1 MENLNYKKYF
11 IITLI
16 VALSISALIGIII
29 FLFGDFGEIEI
40 QLLLTTLSIGGYSLT
55 GLCSS
60 IIYNRKDL
68 KAFSIYGMLI
78 SIIGFISTIMAIWEI
93 FDFENL
99 WKTIAILIILTV
111 GTAHASLLLQI
122 KTNIEK
128 VKLLMTVTISLI
140 SVICLMLIYS
150 TINEF
155 SENEFYYRMLG
166 MIGIL
171 VVLGTIITPMLNNL
185 DFKNDKKTTANKL

>member
-11 IITLI
+11 IVTLI
-16 VALSISALIGIII
+16 VALSIGALIGIII
-29 FLFGDFGEIEI
+29 FLFGDFGEIEV
-40 QLLLTTLSIGGYSLT
+40 QLLLTTLSFGGYSLT

-68 KAFSIYGMLI
+68 TAFSIYGMLI

-93 FDFENL
+93 FDFGNL
-99 WKTIAILIILTV
+99 WKIIAILIILTV
-111 GTAHASLLLQI
+111 GTAHTSLLLQI

-140 SVICLMLIYS
+140 SIICLMLIYS

-166 MIGIL
+166 VIGIL
-171 VVLGTIITPMLNNL
+171 VVLGTILTPILNKMDL
-185 DFKNDKKTTANKL
+185 KNDKKTTA

>member
-11 IITLI
+11 LTTLV

-29 FLFGDFGEIEI
+29 FLFSDFGEIEI

-60 IIYNRKDL
+60 IIYNREDL

-78 SIIGFISTIMAIWEI
+78 SIVGFITTILGIWEI
-93 FDFENL
+93 LDFGNL
-99 WKTIAILIILTV
+99 WKIIAIFIILSV
-111 GTAHASLLLQI
+111 GTAHASLIMLI

-128 VKLLMTVTISLI
+128 VKLLMTVTISFI

-155 SENEFYYRMLG
+155 SETEFYYRMLG
-166 MIGIL
+166 VIGIL
-171 VVLGTIITPMLNNL
+171 IVLGTIVTPILNKMDL
-185 DFKNDKKTTANKL
+185 KNDKKTVSN